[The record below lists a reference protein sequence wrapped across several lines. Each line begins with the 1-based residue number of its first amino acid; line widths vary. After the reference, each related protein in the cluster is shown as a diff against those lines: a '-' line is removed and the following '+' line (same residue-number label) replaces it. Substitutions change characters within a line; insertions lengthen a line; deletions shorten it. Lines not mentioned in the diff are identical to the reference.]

1 MTHNNLGSTPL
12 LLDIASVGGWDALDN
27 WDNRTWDIN
36 EMLYKGIVMKLGSW
50 SESLSGFTATTM
62 NYLANMHDATQF
74 LKKSTVDLI
83 GNVIRT
89 A

>member
-1 MTHNNLGSTPL
+1 MDRLTHNYLGSTPL

-50 SESLSGFTATTM
+50 GESLSEYTETTI
-62 NYLANMHDATQF
+62 NYLAHMHDAIQF
-74 LKKSTVDLI
+74 LKKYS
-83 GNVIRT
+83 
-89 A
+89 

>member
-1 MTHNNLGSTPL
+1 MTHNYLGSTPL

-50 SESLSGFTATTM
+50 GESLSEHTTTTI
-62 NYLANMHDATQF
+62 NYLANMHDAIQL
-74 LKKSTVDLI
+74 LKKVQLT
-83 GNVIRT
+83 
-89 A
+89 

>member
-50 SESLSGFTATTM
+50 SESLSRFTATTM
-62 NYLANMHDATQF
+62 NYLANMHDAIQF
-74 LKKSTVDLI
+74 LKKGQLT
-83 GNVIRT
+83 
-89 A
+89 

>member
-1 MTHNNLGSTPL
+1 MTHNYLGSTPL

-50 SESLSGFTATTM
+50 GESLFEHTTTTI
-62 NYLANMHDATQF
+62 NYLANMHDAIQL
-74 LKKSTVDLI
+74 LKKGTVDLK